1 MSGNE
6 HDGSNIEPV
15 AKRLRALKG
24 SLGMVIEQSPLAI
37 HVLTPDGFPLLN
49 NSSWKNLCC
58 GSQRGAYSGTPASEP
73 PLTSIPSLW
82 WPPRSCPRSSPYYS
96 VPVLLRR
103 VSALARSSDSRGSG
117 PAPASR
123 EGGLRKTVNVI
134 HPPPITNSNAPK
146 TENRSGMGAV
156 RRGAWRA
163 KSAPAHLGSAPEPQT
178 PKPKRMKP
186 AE

>member
-1 MSGNE
+1 VLLCAFGPFTFRFPGLLLAP
-6 HDGSNIEPV
+6 D
-15 AKRLRALKG
+15 RLPSDTLSSVEGYPSERA
-24 SLGMVIEQSPLAI
+24 S
-37 HVLTPDGFPLLN
+37 
-49 NSSWKNLCC
+49 
-58 GSQRGAYSGTPASEP
+58 PASEP

-103 VSALARSSDSRGSG
+103 VSALARGSDSRGSR
-117 PAPASR
+117 PPPASR
-123 EGGLRKTVNVI
+123 EGGLRNTLNVI

-146 TENRSGMGAV
+146 TEKRSGMGAV